1 MNTSTNTPDM
11 FMNTPDHEVST
22 RPRWTLSEA
31 ARRTG
36 TSRATLLRRIESGHI
51 PGAQKTDNGWSI
63 GVEDLLAAGFHPD
76 GPRPPTDERPRVRGH
91 VHEHVQVSTDT
102 VQRIVEL
109 ERDLAVAHAQRTAA
123 EQVAAERERIIEAQA
138 MALRMLEARPPDTGD
153 AKPDLDPTT
162 APAPPPKAASTK
174 TKLGI
179 LTRVRNLL
187 ADSTGRSA

>member
-1 MNTSTNTPDM
+1 M
-11 FMNTPDHEVST
+11 FMNTPTHGVPKETPT

-36 TSRATLLRRIESGHI
+36 ASRATLLRRIESGHM

-76 GPRPPTDERPRVRGH
+76 GPRTAADGHPPVHEH

-102 VQRIVEL
+102 VHRIAKL

-138 MALRMLEARPPDTGD
+138 MALRMLEARPPDTD
-153 AKPDLDPTT
+153 DTEPDHEPAAAPSTALQHEPESMRKRLRTT
-162 APAPPPKAASTK
+162 LSGITERYKYK
-174 TKLGI
+174 TK
-179 LTRVRNLL
+179 N
-187 ADSTGRSA
+187 